1 MNLVFTLVFLISIIF
16 LCFISPDTVLSAML
30 TGGEKA
36 LTLSL
41 QVVTVYAVWLG
52 VFEIM
57 DRSGLSQKIAK
68 WLKPFIRF
76 LFGDV
81 SKEANEY
88 MTLNISANLLGMSG
102 GTTPMGIKSVLALE
116 NDKNSYYAIVMFFV
130 INATSVQLIPS
141 SILALRT
148 SMGSIN
154 PSDIILPTILATLLS
169 TIIGILLVKIF
180 VRKK

>member
-1 MNLVFTLVFLISIIF
+1 MNFVFSIVFFTSVIF

-30 TGGEKA
+30 SGGEKA

-57 DRSGLSQKIAK
+57 DNSGLSKKIAK
-68 WLKPFIRF
+68 LLRPFIRF

-81 SKEANEY
+81 QEKANEY

-102 GTTPMGIKSVLALE
+102 GTTPMGI
-116 NDKNSYYAIVMFFV
+116 N
-130 INATSVQLIPS
+130 
-141 SILALRT
+141 SILELEK
-148 SMGSIN
+148 
-154 PSDIILPTILATLLS
+154 SDIREN
-169 TIIGILLVKIF
+169 K
-180 VRKK
+180 